1 MNKTIRVKKICKQRD
16 SVVNL
21 GIVIIYTMC
30 NCDSEYKLDK
40 ITFVDKKNKNCLASR
55 YFKKTL

>member
-1 MNKTIRVKKICKQRD
+1 M
-16 SVVNL
+16 VNL

-40 ITFVDKKNKNCLASR
+40 ITFVDKKIRIGLH
-55 YFKKTL
+55 LDI